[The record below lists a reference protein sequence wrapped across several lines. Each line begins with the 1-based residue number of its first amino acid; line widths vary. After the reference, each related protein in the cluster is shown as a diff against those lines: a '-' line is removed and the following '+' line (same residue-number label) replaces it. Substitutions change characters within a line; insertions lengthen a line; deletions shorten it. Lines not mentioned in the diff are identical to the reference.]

1 LRDLFAIG
9 RGGIGACG
17 FLFAAALARGYLA
30 VASKFL
36 VPTTQTGHGGCQL
49 GWAILR
55 PVERGG
61 DGVDGVV
68 VHFFCD
74 MNSSDAADKAFGVV
88 GITERTG
95 WSVQSV
101 GT

>member
-1 LRDLFAIG
+1 
-9 RGGIGACG
+9 
-17 FLFAAALARGYLA
+17 
-30 VASKFL
+30 
-36 VPTTQTGHGGCQL
+36 L

-74 MNSSDAADKAFGVV
+74 INSSNAADKAFGVV

-101 GT
+101 GR